1 MKITKLMNEYYKGLL
16 LTPDLYH
23 SLDLGIHVELGE
35 DMYQTNDDG
44 KLNMKRFYSVYR
56 HVAAVFSL
64 LFKKD
69 DDVILVANSY
79 PNDSN
84 KTVYPNFFQRYVKIQ
99 QKKYSLRMHEFS
111 WQFDGDDICV
121 QQMELLCKVSELK
134 LESLLKTLIHKD
146 FGSLKPQLRK
156 KDCLY
161 PPDVFFINVR
171 TKYIFHIY
179 DDRGCEIM
187 NTDVKWHKQ
196 LVESLKEWEIQ
207 VKDNGSN

>member
-1 MKITKLMNEYYKGLL
+1 MNEYYKGLL

-23 SLDLGIHVELGE
+23 SLDLGIHVKLGE

-44 KLNMKRFYSVYR
+44 KLNMKRFYNVYR

-99 QKKYSLRMHEFS
+99 QKKYSLRMHEFI

-171 TKYIFHIY
+171 TKCIFHIY

-207 VKDNGSN
+207 VRDNGSN

>member
-69 DDVILVANSY
+69 DVILVANSY

-99 QKKYSLRMHEFS
+99 QKNIHYVCMSLFGNLMEMIFVFS
-111 WQFDGDDICV
+111 KWNC
-121 QQMELLCKVSELK
+121 
-134 LESLLKTLIHKD
+134 
-146 FGSLKPQLRK
+146 
-156 KDCLY
+156 Y
-161 PPDVFFINVR
+161 
-171 TKYIFHIY
+171 
-179 DDRGCEIM
+179 
-187 NTDVKWHKQ
+187 VKFQ
-196 LVESLKEWEIQ
+196 S
-207 VKDNGSN
+207 

>member
-1 MKITKLMNEYYKGLL
+1 M
-16 LTPDLYH
+16 
-23 SLDLGIHVELGE
+23 DLGIHVEIGE

-64 LFKKD
+64 LFKK

-161 PPDVFFINVR
+161 PPDVFFINDVR
-171 TKYIFHIY
+171 TKCIFHIY

-207 VKDNGSN
+207 VRDNGSN